1 MQIAIVLYPGLT
13 ALDAL
18 GPYEL
23 LKYMPGAEIR
33 FVWHD
38 VGPVPNDRGVLLIGA
53 THTLDE
59 TTHPDVVI
67 VPGSEANTVVAAADK
82 RLTDW
87 LRRVHI
93 TTRITTSVCS
103 GAVILGAA
111 GLLKDVPATSH
122 WAAMKALPRFGALP
136 RPSERLVKSGKIWTA
151 AGVSAGLD
159 MALELISELAGEQA
173 AQEAQLLIEYDPRP
187 AFDAGHMDKAPQ
199 EVRDAVWS
207 QMADLSRN
215 PRTAVAVGQLVW
227 QTMLRKA
234 RRSSRRPV

>member
-23 LKYMPGAEIR
+23 LKYLPGAEIR

-53 THTLDE
+53 THTLFE
-59 TTHPDVVI
+59 TAHPDVVI
-67 VPGSEANTVVAAADK
+67 VPGSEANTAVTAADK
-82 RLTDW
+82 RLTGW
-87 LRRVHI
+87 LRRVHE
-93 TTRITTSVCS
+93 TTRITASVCS
-103 GAVILGAA
+103 GAVVLGAA

-122 WAAMKALPRFGALP
+122 WAAMTALPRFGALP
-136 RPSERLVKSGKIWTA
+136 RPSQRLVKSGRIWTA

-159 MALELISELAGEQA
+159 MALELISELAGERA

-187 AFDAGHMDKAPQ
+187 AFDAGHMDKAPR
-199 EVRDAVWS
+199 EVRDAVWRR
-207 QMADLSRN
+207 MAALSRN
-215 PRTAVAVGQLVW
+215 PRTAVAAGKLVW
-227 QTMLRKA
+227 QAMLRKA
-234 RRSSRRPV
+234 RRRSRRSA